1 MVAREDVGGWPSN
14 LGMLAPTKPQFLRQP
29 TSDADGGYATAQ
41 QDLREDKIIGRT
53 ELVYMNHHASNC
65 RYLFFNAITNACK
78 YSSTD
83 RQTKKL
89 PDIGVCRGK

>member
-53 ELVYMNHHASNC
+53 ELVYM
-65 RYLFFNAITNACK
+65 LVITPA
-78 YSSTD
+78 TV
-83 RQTKKL
+83 
-89 PDIGVCRGK
+89 DIYFLTP